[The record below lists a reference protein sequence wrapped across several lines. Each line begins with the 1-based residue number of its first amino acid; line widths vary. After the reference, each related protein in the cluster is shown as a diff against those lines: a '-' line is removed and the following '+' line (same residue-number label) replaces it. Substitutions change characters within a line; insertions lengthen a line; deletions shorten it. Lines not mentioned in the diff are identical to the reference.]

1 MRTAISLALRALVR
15 ARFRTALT
23 LLGILIGTSAVVVV
37 FALGTGARERI
48 AGEIEN
54 LGSAAIFVF
63 PQTFSQ
69 GGLKSGGHGLTETD
83 AAAIARDATAVRAVT
98 VWSTLRAR
106 VHSRFES
113 HKTSVMGVDDKYF
126 DVRAFALADGR
137 TFDARELRT
146 KAKVAVIG
154 QTVKTELFGSSPA
167 VGEFIRIGQHSYRI
181 IGLLAEKGRTPFED
195 QDDRVILPVST
206 FRARVSPAPGRRVH
220 MILAS
225 AKTRAHTEQAS
236 AQISSILRHEHHLGS
251 GDPED
256 FIVRSQEGF
265 RKTQETILDAVTSL
279 LLAVAGVALFI
290 GGIGVMNITLIGVAE
305 RTREIGVRM
314 SVGARK
320 TDILLQFLLEAVVLA
335 LAGGILGVLLS
346 ALVALSLTQALGWSL
361 ELDIGAALA
370 ALSMSLVVGVVFG
383 IWPARRAAMLD
394 PVEALRQ
401 S

>member
-1 MRTAISLALRALVR
+1 MLTAISLALRALLR

-23 LLGILIGTSAVVVV
+23 LLGILIGTAAVVVV

-69 GGLKSGGHGLTETD
+69 GSSKAGGRSLTESD
-83 AAAIARDATAVRAVT
+83 AAAVLRDATAVRAVT

-126 DVRAFALADGR
+126 DVRAFSLADGR
-137 TFDARELRT
+137 TFDVRELRT

-154 QTVKTELFGSSPA
+154 QTVRTELFGSAPA
-167 VGEFIRIGQHSYRI
+167 VGEFIRIGQHTYRI
-181 IGLLAEKGRTPFED
+181 IGLLSEKGRTPFED
-195 QDDRVILPVST
+195 QDDRVILPIST
-206 FRARVSPAPGRRVH
+206 FRARVSPSPGGRVQ

-225 AKTRAHTEQAS
+225 AKTRAHTNQAS
-236 AQISSILRHEHHLGS
+236 AQIAAILRHEHHLRPT
-251 GDPED
+251 DPED

-265 RKTQETILDAVTSL
+265 RATQEAILDAVTSL

-320 TDILLQFLLEAVVLA
+320 SDILLQFLLEAVA
-335 LAGGILGVLLS
+335 LTLLGGILGVLLS
-346 ALVALSLTQALGWSL
+346 ALIAFSLTQALGWTL
-361 ELDIGAALA
+361 ELDTRAALA
-370 ALSMSLVVGVVFG
+370 ALTMSLLIGMVFG
-383 IWPARRAAMLD
+383 IWPARRAATLD